1 MSTLFNP
8 NEPLGA
14 LLLGIVFVVIGSV
27 LSWVIRRLYRAALQH
42 DRSERINQI
51 TLSFLSHL
59 SILVLWLL
67 MVTFY
72 AHVIPALNKLGTAL
86 LTGVS
91 LMSVIAGFAAQTTL
105 GNLVAG
111 ISLVLYKPF
120 RRGDQLQ
127 IQSPAGL
134 QVGEVEDISLGYT
147 VLKMQDGRRIIIAN
161 GVMAQQTMIK
171 LPSAPVGPGAAP

>member
-1 MSTLFNP
+1 MSTLFDP
-8 NEPLGA
+8 NEPIGA
-14 LLLGIVFVVIGSV
+14 LLLGGIFIAIGFLLTWLV
-27 LSWVIRRLYRAALQH
+27 RRLYQAALRH
-42 DRSERINQI
+42 DRSDRIDQI

-59 SILVLWLL
+59 ATLVIWLL
-67 MVTFY
+67 LATFY
-72 AHVIPALNKLGTAL
+72 AHVIPALNRLGTAL

-120 RRGDQLQ
+120 RRGDRLQ
-127 IQSPAGL
+127 IQSPAGVL
-134 QVGEVEDISLGYT
+134 VGAVEDISLGYT
-147 VLKMQDGRRIIIAN
+147 MLRMEDMRQIIIAN

-171 LPSAPVGPGAAP
+171 LSPESSEPSVAP

>member
-1 MSTLFNP
+1 MSSLLDP
-8 NEPLGA
+8 NEPIGA
-14 LLLGIVFVVIGSV
+14 LLLGAIFIVIGLLLTRLV
-27 LSWVIRRLYRAALQH
+27 RRLYQAALRH
-42 DRSERINQI
+42 DRSDRIDQI

-59 SILVLWLL
+59 ATLVVWLL
-67 MVTFY
+67 LMTFY
-72 AHVIPALNKLGTAL
+72 AHVIPALHRLGTAL

-120 RRGDQLQ
+120 RRGDWLQL
-127 IQSPAGL
+127 QSPAGV
-134 QVGEVEDISLGYT
+134 QIGEVEDISLGYT
-147 VLKMQDGRRIIIAN
+147 VLKMEDERRIIIAN

-171 LPSAPVGPGAAP
+171 LAPAPSQPAGTP

>member
-1 MSTLFNP
+1 MSTLFDP
-8 NEPLGA
+8 NEPIGA
-14 LLLGIVFVVIGSV
+14 LLLGAIFVAIGFI
-27 LSWVIRRLYRAALQH
+27 LSWLVRRLYQTALHH
-42 DRSERINQI
+42 DRSERIDQI

-59 SILVLWLL
+59 TILVLWLL
-67 MVTFY
+67 LVTFY
-72 AHVIPALNKLGTAL
+72 AHVIPALNRLGTAL

-120 RRGDQLQ
+120 RRGDRLQ

-134 QVGEVEDISLGYT
+134 QIGEVEDISLGYT
-147 VLKMQDGRRIIIAN
+147 VLKMEDGRRIIIAN
-161 GVMAQQTMIK
+161 GVMAQQTTIK
-171 LPSAPVGPGAAP
+171 LAPDPVEPSAAP

>member
-1 MSTLFNP
+1 MPRLFDP
-8 NEPLGA
+8 NEPIGA
-14 LLLGIVFVVIGSV
+14 LLLGAIFVSIGFVI
-27 LSWVIRRLYRAALQH
+27 SWLVRRLYRAALHH
-42 DRSERINQI
+42 DRSDRIDQI

-59 SILVLWLL
+59 TILVVWLL
-67 MVTFY
+67 LVTFY
-72 AHVIPALNKLGTAL
+72 AHVIPALTRLGTAL
-86 LTGVS
+86 LTGFS

-127 IQSPAGL
+127 IQTPAGL
-134 QVGEVEDISLGYT
+134 QVGEVEDLSLGYT
-147 VLKMQDGRRIIIAN
+147 ALKMDDDRRIIIAN

-171 LPSAPVGPGAAP
+171 LASGPTSRGAGT